1 MPSPSRPLVYQ
12 TVAAPVPLLC
22 ALATAALFASVL
34 PGGRWSD
41 TLALLASTAAL
52 FAGHERRDRDMLA
65 AAGLAA
71 GLAPAGMLLA
81 PLFVGLAVRRQ
92 AVRYLPLALLIGLAG
107 SHLLPWPGLPATLPN
122 LAALVTMMPESLALV
137 VAAGIGVAAW
147 LGARASMLAP
157 ATLFHEARLGVVVL
171 AIIWPLPIGALAFV
185 LMFAALPLPS
195 PPRRMAAND
204 NIALRRAIRLAA

>member
-1 MPSPSRPLVYQ
+1 MPSLSRPLVYQ

-22 ALATAALFASVL
+22 ALAIAALLASVL

-92 AVRYLPLALLIGLAG
+92 AARYLPMALLIGLAVN
-107 SHLLPWPGLPATLPN
+107 HLLAWPEPAAAVPN
-122 LAALVTMMPESLALV
+122 LAALAALIPGSLALV
-137 VAAGIGVAAW
+137 VATGIGVAAW
-147 LGARASMLAP
+147 LGARASILTPTA
-157 ATLFHEARLGVVVL
+157 LFREARLGVVLL
-171 AIIWPLPIGALAFV
+171 AIVLPLPVGALGFV

-195 PPRRMAAND
+195 PPRLMAAND
-204 NIALRRAIRLAA
+204 NLVLRRTIRLAA